1 MSAALRVEA
10 LKLLRSPVGAITS
23 LAVVMGTVL
32 LLAGITAGLR
42 ADNPDL
48 MAQLGPAAATN
59 WAGLLSSAAQITSVG
74 GLLGAGVVLTWLMAR
89 EFTDGTISA
98 LFALPVSTGQIAA
111 AKLVIFGLW
120 SVAVSIALVI
130 AVLALGLVLGYGVP
144 NPEVQAAVGRQ
155 TLLIL
160 LSAMLATPA
169 AWVATLTRS
178 VLAGVGTVI
187 GLITIAQVGA
197 LTGAGPWIPFAAP
210 ALWAMSDGA
219 AVSAVQ
225 LSLSIATGLIFA
237 VLTVVVWSR
246 LQLNR

>member
-42 ADNPDL
+42 AGNPDL
-48 MAQLGPAAATN
+48 IAQLGPAADTN
-59 WAGLLSSAAQITSVG
+59 WTGLLSSAAQITSVG

-98 LFALPVSTGQIAA
+98 LLALPVSTGQIAT

-120 SVAVSIALVI
+120 SVAVSVALGI
-130 AVLALGLVLGYGVP
+130 AVLALGLVLGYGAP
-144 NPEVQAAVGRQ
+144 NPEMQAAVGRQ

-210 ALWAMSDGA
+210 ALWAMSDSA

-225 LSLSIATGLIFA
+225 LSLSIATGLVFA
-237 VLTVVVWSR
+237 ALTIVVWSR

>member
-1 MSAALRVEA
+1 
-10 LKLLRSPVGAITS
+10 
-23 LAVVMGTVL
+23 MGTVL
-32 LLAGITAGLR
+32 LLAGLTAGLR

-98 LFALPVSTGQIAA
+98 LFALPVSTGRIAA

-178 VLAGVGTVI
+178 VLAGVGNVLGWI
-187 GLITIAQVGA
+187 NNVDVSD
-197 LTGAGPWIPFAAP
+197 LTGVDQWSSLCATVMITT
-210 ALWAMSDGA
+210 
-219 AVSAVQ
+219 
-225 LSLSIATGLIFA
+225 SLSTA
-237 VLTVVVWSR
+237 
-246 LQLNR
+246 